1 MFWLPLNFDESLC
14 LRSLIVGLCFQNESP
29 TSLPFSPHP
38 KKWILEKE
46 VKISNDRNLGPD

>member
-29 TSLPFSPHP
+29 ISLPFSPRP
-38 KKWILEKE
+38 KIWIPKKE
-46 VKISNDRNLGPD
+46 VKISNDRDL